1 MPEAKEYI
9 KGFIM
14 GIIAFTIGAIVVSQ
28 VLLPIISNIS
38 GVPLLTTAIVG
49 TVAGAGLVMFLIGI
63 FI

>member
-1 MPEAKEYI
+1 MEAKEYI

-28 VLLPIISNIS
+28 VLLPQIANVT
-38 GVPLLTTAIVG
+38 GVPLLSTAIVG
-49 TVAGAGLVMFLIGI
+49 TIAGAGLIMFLIGI

>member
-1 MPEAKEYI
+1 MEAKEYI

-28 VLLPIISNIS
+28 VLLPQIENVT
-38 GVPLLTTAIVG
+38 GVPLLSTAIVG
-49 TVAGAGLVMFLIGI
+49 TIAGAGLIMFLIGI

>member
-1 MPEAKEYI
+1 MEAKEYI

-28 VLLPIISNIS
+28 VLLPQIANITD
-38 GVPLLTTAIVG
+38 VPLLSTAIVG
-49 TVAGAGLVMFLIGI
+49 TIAGAGLIMFLIGI